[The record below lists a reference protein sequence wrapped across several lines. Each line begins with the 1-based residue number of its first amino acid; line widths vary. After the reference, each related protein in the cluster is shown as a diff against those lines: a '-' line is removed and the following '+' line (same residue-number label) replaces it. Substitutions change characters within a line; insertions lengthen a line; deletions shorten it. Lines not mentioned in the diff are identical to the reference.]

1 VEALVVSRTWF
12 DKFWT
17 HEDIC
22 PRLKYLLEDFD
33 EVRQEFLDNK
43 DKLVWNSWNYGL
55 KRYQKDWVYKA
66 YEGWSVAGLFAEKH
80 SAIDWGNLG
89 YTDDHGTKEDP
100 KGVYKCTGTDDIL
113 LDRVDENGIGYTKN
127 CLVLP
132 KLTKKLRDAGVT
144 SRAAV
149 SVTDPT
155 SGIAWHVDKDPETED
170 TMLIRGLIGLDV
182 RVGFDEVCYIGL
194 GTPNHEEKHD
204 IRTGVDLFFYSRVP
218 HHVVNRLTHPR
229 YCILLDVLMPKAT
242 LRNK

>member
-1 VEALVVSRTWF
+1 MSRTWF

-89 YTDDHGTKEDP
+89 YTDEHGTKEDP

-113 LDRVDENGIGYTKN
+113 LDRVDENGIGSVSYTH
-127 CLVLP
+127 
-132 KLTKKLRDAGVT
+132 LRA
-144 SRAAV
+144 
-149 SVTDPT
+149 
-155 SGIAWHVDKDPETED
+155 HET
-170 TMLIRGLIGLDV
+170 
-182 RVGFDEVCYIGL
+182 
-194 GTPNHEEKHD
+194 
-204 IRTGVDLFFYSRVP
+204 
-218 HHVVNRLTHPR
+218 
-229 YCILLDVLMPKAT
+229 
-242 LRNK
+242 

>member
-1 VEALVVSRTWF
+1 MVSRTWF

-33 EVRQEFLDNK
+33 EVRQEFIDNK
-43 DKLVWNSWNYGL
+43 DKLIWNTWNYGL
-55 KRYQKDWVYKA
+55 KRYQEDWIYKA
-66 YEGWSVAGLFAEKH
+66 YEGWEVAGLYAEEH
-80 SAIDWGNLG
+80 PSIDWGNLG
-89 YTDDHGTKEDP
+89 YTSDQGSKEDMD
-100 KGVYKCTGTDDIL
+100 GQEFKCTGTDEDIL
-113 LDRVDENGIGYTKN
+113 DRIEDGIGYTKN

-144 SRAAV
+144 SRAAI

-182 RVGFDEVCYIGL
+182 RIGFDEVCYIGL

>member
-1 VEALVVSRTWF
+1 M
-12 DKFWT
+12 
-17 HEDIC
+17 
-22 PRLKYLLEDFD
+22 
-33 EVRQEFLDNK
+33 
-43 DKLVWNSWNYGL
+43 
-55 KRYQKDWVYKA
+55 
-66 YEGWSVAGLFAEKH
+66 
-80 SAIDWGNLG
+80 
-89 YTDDHGTKEDP
+89 
-100 KGVYKCTGTDDIL
+100 
-113 LDRVDENGIGYTKN
+113 
-127 CLVLP
+127 VLP
-132 KLTKKLRDAGVT
+132 KLTKKLRDAGIT

-182 RVGFDEVCYIGL
+182 RIGFDEVCYIGL